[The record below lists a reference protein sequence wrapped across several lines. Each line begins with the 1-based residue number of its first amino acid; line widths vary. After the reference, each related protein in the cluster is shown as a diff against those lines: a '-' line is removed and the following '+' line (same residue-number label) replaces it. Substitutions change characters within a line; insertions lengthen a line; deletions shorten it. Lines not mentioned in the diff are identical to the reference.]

1 MGVSPV
7 TLTGMSYSGPGH
19 HEQAVGLTAAVASE
33 LDSDVSASSDNEY
46 WVLNGSKAWITNA
59 HEADYGLVFATTDKS
74 LKHKGISCFIVDMK
88 HPGVHVNKKEDKL
101 GIRASSTATVTFENC
116 RIPKDRLLGKAGGG
130 FAIAMSTLDS
140 GRWSPSLQHLLSIYI
155 PLKLIFCLSHCLS
168 LIFFLSSTHFLSVSH
183 SLTHSF
189 YPLLLPISPVL
200 LSVESVSQPR
210 QSVSPKRLWTVPLCE

>member
-1 MGVSPV
+1 MYTSIFSVSLHLIQFLLKFLHLLGMDTLSYAIAIEEVSRGCASAGIIMSVNNSLFCTPV
-7 TLTGMSYSGPGH
+7 EKFGTEEQKMAFLAPCARGDKLGCFMLSEPGNGSD
-19 HEQAVGLTAAVASE
+19 ASAASTTAAVASE

-140 GRWSPSLQHLLSIYI
+140 GRW
-155 PLKLIFCLSHCLS
+155 
-168 LIFFLSSTHFLSVSH
+168 
-183 SLTHSF
+183 
-189 YPLLLPISPVL
+189 
-200 LSVESVSQPR
+200 
-210 QSVSPKRLWTVPLCE
+210 